1 MVTNLD
7 KTKIIREYF
16 DELLPSAS
24 CELNYNSDY
33 GFLLAVML
41 SAQCTDKKVNIVTE
55 KLFSKYKTLSE
66 LNDASLEEIEEF
78 LKPLGLFKNKA
89 KNLKEITNDLLNK
102 FNGVVPSSKEDLM
115 SLKGVGNKTSNVVRI
130 ELFKIPEFPVDT
142 HVFRVSKRLGLAA
155 EEDDVYEV
163 ESKLKEIFPSDSWIL
178 LHHQFI
184 HFGRY
189 YCKAKS
195 PSCLNCKLRGI
206 CTYSKKS
213 DK

>member
-1 MVTNLD
+1 ME
-7 KTKIIREYF
+7 TKLNKAIIIRQYF
-16 DELLPSAS
+16 DELLPTAS

-33 GFLLAVML
+33 GFLIAVML
-41 SAQCTDKKVNIVTE
+41 SAQCTDKKVNVVTE
-55 KLFSKYKTLSE
+55 KLFSKYKTLEE
-66 LNDASLEEIEEF
+66 LDNAPLEDIEEF
-78 LKPLGLFKNKA
+78 LKPLGLYKNKA
-89 KNLKEITNDLLNK
+89 KNLKEITKDLLTK
-102 FNGVVPSSKEDLM
+102 FNGKVPSDKNELM

-142 HVFRVSKRLGLAA
+142 HVFRVSKRLGLAN
-155 EEDDVYEV
+155 EGDDVIEV
-163 ESKLKEIFPSDSWIL
+163 ENKLKKIYPRDSWIL

-189 YCKAKS
+189 YCKAQSPLCKS
-195 PSCLNCKLRGI
+195 CKLRGI

>member
-66 LNDASLEEIEEF
+66 LNDAPLEEIEEF

-163 ESKLKEIFPSDSWIL
+163 ESKLKEIFSSDSWIL

>member
-33 GFLLAVML
+33 GFLIAVML

-66 LNDASLEEIEEF
+66 LNDAPLEEIEEF

-163 ESKLKEIFPSDSWIL
+163 EKKLKKIFPSDSWIL

>member
-66 LNDASLEEIEEF
+66 LNDAPLEEIEEF

-195 PSCLNCKLRGI
+195 PSCLSCKLRGI

>member
-66 LNDASLEEIEEF
+66 LNDAPLEEIEEF

-115 SLKGVGNKTSNVVRI
+115 FLKGVGNKTSNVVRI

>member
-16 DELLPSAS
+16 DELLPIAS

-66 LNDASLEEIEEF
+66 LNDAPLEEIEEF

>member
-33 GFLLAVML
+33 GFLIAVML

-66 LNDASLEEIEEF
+66 LNDAPLEEIEEF

-89 KNLKEITNDLLNK
+89 KNLKEITNVLLNK
-102 FNGVVPSSKEDLM
+102 FNGAVPSSKEDLM

-163 ESKLKEIFPSDSWIL
+163 EKKLKKIFPSDSWIL

>member
-66 LNDASLEEIEEF
+66 LNDAPLEEIEEF

>member
-1 MVTNLD
+1 MVTKLD
-7 KTKIIREYF
+7 KAKIIRQYF
-16 DELLPSAS
+16 DELLPKAS

-33 GFLLAVML
+33 GFLIAVML

-55 KLFSKYKTLSE
+55 KLFSKYKTLKE
-66 LNDASLEEIEEF
+66 LNEAPLEDIEEF
-78 LKPLGLFKNKA
+78 LKPLGLYKNKA
-89 KNLKEITNDLLNK
+89 KNLKEITNDLINK
-102 FNGVVPSSKEDLM
+102 FDGVVPSNKKDLM

-142 HVFRVSKRLGLAA
+142 HVFRVSKRLGLAL
-155 EEDDVYEV
+155 EDDDVFDV
-163 ESKLKEIFPSDSWIL
+163 EIKLKKIFPSDSWIL

-189 YCKAKS
+189 YCKAQS
-195 PSCLNCKLRGI
+195 PQCKNCKLRGI
-206 CTYSKKS
+206 CAYSKKS

>member
-7 KTKIIREYF
+7 KMKIIREYF

-66 LNDASLEEIEEF
+66 LNDAPLEEIEEF

>member
-66 LNDASLEEIEEF
+66 LNDAPLEEIEEF

-155 EEDDVYEV
+155 EENDVYEV